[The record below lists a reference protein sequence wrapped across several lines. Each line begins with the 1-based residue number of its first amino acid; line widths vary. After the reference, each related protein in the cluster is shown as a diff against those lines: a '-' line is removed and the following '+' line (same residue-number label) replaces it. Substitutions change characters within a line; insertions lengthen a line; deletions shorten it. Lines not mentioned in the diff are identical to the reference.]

1 MSSDDDT
8 DGTASDDSDHTSP
21 VLSLRASLDEL
32 AVSRTGLR
40 FVYGALAILA
50 KHFGLRDAV
59 VVLEGEG
66 NATQIFRLGGKAVS
80 RTFASQSGMSPG
92 VYCDP
97 PVVGAEEFQEIMI
110 ACQRALTQSRTPRAT
125 HTEPTEEPSVGPSHD
140 RVAVATVMER
150 RSRFMRQ
157 ITNASDASPS
167 PRYRVDPRRFLSR
180 LLVVVDVATFV
191 MTVSNIQGP
200 SRFFLG
206 LILGIAIPG
215 WSVVGLL
222 RLRNG
227 ALEVGLTMATSLSLI
242 MISAQIL
249 MTANLWHL
257 IAFEKFT
264 CVACLPSLLWQSG
277 LRPRRRVLAK

>member
-1 MSSDDDT
+1 
-8 DGTASDDSDHTSP
+8 
-21 VLSLRASLDEL
+21 
-32 AVSRTGLR
+32 
-40 FVYGALAILA
+40 
-50 KHFGLRDAV
+50 
-59 VVLEGEG
+59 
-66 NATQIFRLGGKAVS
+66 
-80 RTFASQSGMSPG
+80 
-92 VYCDP
+92 
-97 PVVGAEEFQEIMI
+97 
-110 ACQRALTQSRTPRAT
+110 
-125 HTEPTEEPSVGPSHD
+125 
-140 RVAVATVMER
+140 MER